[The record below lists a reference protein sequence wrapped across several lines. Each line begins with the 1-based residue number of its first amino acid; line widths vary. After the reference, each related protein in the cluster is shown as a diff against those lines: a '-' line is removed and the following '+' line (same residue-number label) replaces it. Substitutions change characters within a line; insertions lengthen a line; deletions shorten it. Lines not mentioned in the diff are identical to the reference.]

1 MKRQIIPV
9 LASVGIFLFC
19 SCYSDLVE
27 PSSSSKMQDDNGG
40 ESVIVYERDPNLPL
54 PKIVTNFGTLT
65 RTTPTNRGN
74 TDALL
79 GYGYKLLN
87 GTYITGD
94 FNNVTFPIVNLEAI
108 RQHDPTYISG
118 NHLNTMQTKIIAY
131 HTFERY
137 RHYSMDYKKV
147 STGFSLKF
155 KLFSIGMKK
164 ITKERFTTVIDN
176 LDESTFGEMSL
187 DFVSDHF
194 SLQHSEGARK
204 LFSRQFLT
212 KSFIRSLFGS
222 PIQSTLDNY
231 GEFVLSEYLTGGKAY
246 AMFAGKSKKKES
258 STAREQGL
266 VRSIKASLTYKGD
279 SASGKFGFSKTNVNK
294 DTTSFHDDNTY
305 VFIKTFGGNRNGS
318 DAEVKARK
326 LNDLNINLS
335 PWLSSLDVEE
345 NNTIIDIP
353 DNSLFPISDFVL
365 EKNFK
370 QRLDDTTNGI
380 LSSFNT
386 FVTPYIE
393 LARVMV
399 RSTSSYEPLYD
410 VVPVLITR
418 QGDRVIFMRDNYS
431 SSSDEELRKNSD
443 DNHFLQK
450 AKLLSANRRS
460 LFSDK
465 LQLSYNKK
473 TRLNPI
479 LRTPLCVVIKSF
491 NKGDFCRYY
500 YSKTGVM
507 YIYNPKTHIAFS
519 CYVDEDDDE
528 VLDVYGIREWVEELP
543 EKKTSIASLANH
555 YYIIGL

>member
-1 MKRQIIPV
+1 
-9 LASVGIFLFC
+9 
-19 SCYSDLVE
+19 
-27 PSSSSKMQDDNGG
+27 
-40 ESVIVYERDPNLPL
+40 
-54 PKIVTNFGTLT
+54 
-65 RTTPTNRGN
+65 
-74 TDALL
+74 
-79 GYGYKLLN
+79 
-87 GTYITGD
+87 
-94 FNNVTFPIVNLEAI
+94 
-108 RQHDPTYISG
+108 
-118 NHLNTMQTKIIAY
+118 
-131 HTFERY
+131 
-137 RHYSMDYKKV
+137 
-147 STGFSLKF
+147 
-155 KLFSIGMKK
+155 MKK

-450 AKLLSANRRS
+450 AKLLSANRCS
-460 LFSDK
+460 L
-465 LQLSYNKK
+465 
-473 TRLNPI
+473 
-479 LRTPLCVVIKSF
+479 
-491 NKGDFCRYY
+491 
-500 YSKTGVM
+500 
-507 YIYNPKTHIAFS
+507 
-519 CYVDEDDDE
+519 
-528 VLDVYGIREWVEELP
+528 
-543 EKKTSIASLANH
+543 
-555 YYIIGL
+555 